1 MAITVKV
8 NGEII
13 DNPRDNNIGSA
24 DFVHC
29 TAISGAQSVIV
40 KNSEGG
46 VIGSLYLHTAG
57 DTIIIEKGK
66 TDTITLADGKAS
78 AATTCFGTWN
88 KN

>member
-13 DNPRDNNIGSA
+13 DNPSDNNIGSA
-24 DFVHC
+24 EFVHC
-29 TAISGAQSVIV
+29 TATGGAQSVIV
-40 KNSEGG
+40 KGLDGG
-46 VIGSLYLHTAG
+46 AVGSIYLHAVG